1 MSGWRVLGTVIGLTL
16 MACVPPQPSDLMEST
31 SPQAFSHA
39 HVWSP
44 EGSGSDDAFI
54 MVVTRTLDPSENST
68 RRKLPVHE
76 DYIEMAGTV
85 GYQTRPVHEEDFRAS
100 LPVILVDQVVESKAY
115 RRPPRLDIEY
125 RSPQH
130 PAVVRFYVE
139 LAVAEADRDI
149 GRFGK
154 EVLSSAL

>member
-1 MSGWRVLGTVIGLTL
+1 MSAWKFGGLGLVLVAT
-16 MACVPPQPSDLMEST
+16 ACVPPQPSDLMEMGPS
-31 SPQAFSHA
+31 QAYSHA

-44 EGSGSDDAFI
+44 EGSGSEDAFI
-54 MVVTRTLDPSENST
+54 MVVTRTLDPSENSS

-76 DYIEMAGTV
+76 DYVEMAGTV
-85 GYQTRPVHEEDFRAS
+85 GYETRPVHEADFRES
-100 LPVILVDQVVESKAY
+100 MPVILVDQVVDPKTY
-115 RRPPRLDIEY
+115 RRAPKLGIEY

-149 GRFGK
+149 GPFGK